1 MKALLEVVI
10 LPVSDPDLSLHF
22 YRDLV
27 GFDLDVD
34 YAPTPDFRVVQL
46 TPQGSSTSIQFGV
59 GLQDTPAG
67 CVRGL
72 YLVVPDIDI
81 ARRELVDR
89 GVSVS
94 DIRQGH
100 QRGLARRLSCG
111 ARPRPRRLRKF
122 RGFPRPRRQWLG
134 AAGAGASVIRQK
146 KGQPRCGAGS
156 WKTYDTRG
164 LRR

>member
-10 LPVSDPDLSLHF
+10 LPVSDPDLSVHF

-34 YAPTPDFRVVQL
+34 YAPAPGFRVVQL
-46 TPQGSSTSIQFGV
+46 TPQGSSTSIQFVV
-59 GLQDTPAG
+59 GLQDTPAA

-72 YLVVPDIDI
+72 YLVVPDIEI

-94 DIRQGH
+94 DIRHKDTNGGWRGGFRAGPDPDRADYASFADFGDPDGNGWVLQERGH
-100 QRGLARRLSCG
+100 R
-111 ARPRPRRLRKF
+111 
-122 RGFPRPRRQWLG
+122 
-134 AAGAGASVIRQK
+134 
-146 KGQPRCGAGS
+146 
-156 WKTYDTRG
+156 
-164 LRR
+164 